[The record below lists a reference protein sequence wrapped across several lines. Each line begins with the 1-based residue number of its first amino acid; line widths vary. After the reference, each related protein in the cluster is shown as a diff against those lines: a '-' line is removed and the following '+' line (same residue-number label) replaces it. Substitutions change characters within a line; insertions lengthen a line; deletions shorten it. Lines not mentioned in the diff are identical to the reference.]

1 MEENKNNLSEEKDIN
16 ITEETTIENTVDE
29 QTEATAETAD
39 NDTEA
44 NSEKKPKKK
53 RRIVKITLIVLGVL
67 VAIILAALIAVRI
80 WMPNAFKLLT
90 WDNITAAFNSW
101 WYSTED
107 LEQQMQTNKEKMEK
121 LAEEDPLIEIRGELT
136 EEEVAA
142 LKSGEIT
149 PEEAKLIVK
158 GETTLEQIRENKK
171 KAEEAEASETE
182 QEPEEEPEQEPQ
194 QEPAQPVAKDKV
206 SEIVAELY
214 VVQAEFI
221 TKLEGIG
228 DKAYEDYRATH
239 YNRAKVMEIVDSYT
253 EVVGQME
260 AECDKTV
267 NGLIKELKA
276 ELTKAGRDHSLAK
289 EIQNYYYTEKSL
301 KKSYYLNKLNDEDY
315 K

>member
-29 QTEATAETAD
+29 QTEATLETAD

-182 QEPEEEPEQEPQ
+182 QEPEEEPEQDPQ
-194 QEPAQPVAKDKV
+194 QEPSQPVAKDKV

>member
-1 MEENKNNLSEEKDIN
+1 MEENKNNFPEEKDIN
-16 ITEETTIENTVDE
+16 ITEETTAENTVDE
-29 QTEATAETAD
+29 QTETTLETAH

-44 NSEKKPKKK
+44 NSEKKSKKK
-53 RRIVKITLIVLGVL
+53 GKVGKIILVVLGVL
-67 VAIILAALIAVRI
+67 VAILLAALLAVRI
-80 WMPNAFKLLT
+80 WVPNAFKLIT

-107 LEQQMQTNKEKMEK
+107 LEKQMQTNKEKMEK
-121 LAEEDPLIEIRGELT
+121 IAKEDPLIEIRGELT
-136 EEEVAA
+136 EEEVLA
-142 LKSGEIT
+142 LKNGEIT

-171 KAEEAEASETE
+171 KAEESESSETE
-182 QEPEEEPEQEPQ
+182 QEPEQEPN
-194 QEPAQPVAKDKV
+194 QEPAQPVAKDRV
-206 SEIVAELY
+206 SEIVSELY

-228 DKAYEDYRATH
+228 DKAYEDYKATH

-253 EVVGQME
+253 EVIGQME

-276 ELTKAGRDHSLAK
+276 ELTKVGRDHSLAK

-301 KKSYYLNKLNDEDY
+301 KKSYYLDRLNDENY

>member
-29 QTEATAETAD
+29 QTEATLETAD